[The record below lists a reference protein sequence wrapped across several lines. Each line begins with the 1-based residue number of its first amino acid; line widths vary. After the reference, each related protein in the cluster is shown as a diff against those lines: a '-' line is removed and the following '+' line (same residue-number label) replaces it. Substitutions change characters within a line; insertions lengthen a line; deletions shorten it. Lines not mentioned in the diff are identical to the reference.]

1 MPDWFD
7 IADAIAEAPDAPDAV
22 DWFAAA
28 DAAAEAPDTEEES

>member
-7 IADAIAEAPDAPDAV
+7 IADAVAEADEAPDAV

-28 DAAAEAPDTEEES
+28 DAIAEAPDDEEDA